1 MNILPIDRQVAIIS
15 ALVEGCSIR
24 SVERMTDTHR
34 DTIMRLGVRVG
45 QGCQRLH
52 DNLFREL
59 HVGVLELDE
68 IWAYVGKKQARTTKD
83 DVAAK
88 GDQYT
93 FLALEADA
101 KAILAYRVGKRDGDN
116 TRAFIWDLREKVRE
130 FTQINTDAFQPYESA
145 ILGAFGPHCHY
156 AQIVKR
162 VVGDPPVN
170 AARRYSPGQV
180 VLVSKRAVTGFPVG
194 FLTSTS
200 FIERAN
206 LSLRM
211 GQRRFTRLTSGFS
224 KKLDNHRAAV
234 ALFVAHYNLCRVHET
249 LRVTPAM
256 ELGIADHIW
265 TIEELIEAAA
275 STETFAPAGRR
286 YRGTPFRVID
296 GGLS

>member
-1 MNILPIDRQVAIIS
+1 MNILTIDRQSAIIA

-24 SVERMTDTHR
+24 STERITDTHR
-34 DTIMRLGVRVG
+34 DTVMRLGVRIG
-45 QGCQRLH
+45 QGCKQLH
-52 DNLFREL
+52 DHLFRDL

-68 IWAYVGKKQARTTKD
+68 IWAYVGKKQVRTTMD
-83 DVAAK
+83 DVAVK

-93 FLALEADA
+93 FLALEADT

-116 TRAFIWDLREKVRE
+116 TRAFIWDLREKVTE
-130 FTQINTDAFQPYESA
+130 FTQINTDAFKPYESA
-145 ILGAFGPHCHY
+145 IADAFGPHCHY
-156 AQIVKR
+156 GQIVKR
-162 VVGDPPVN
+162 VVGDPPIN

-180 VLVSKRAVTGFPVG
+180 VSVSKRAVSGFPVG

-224 KKLDNHRAAV
+224 KKLENHRAAV

-249 LRVTPAM
+249 LRVTPA
-256 ELGIADHIW
+256 I
-265 TIEELIEAAA
+265 
-275 STETFAPAGRR
+275 TFGRLR
-286 YRGTPFRVID
+286 I
-296 GGLS
+296 